1 MAKPKKELNVQIGER
16 IRGAREDARLTQ
28 EKMAEIVD
36 VSVQYISDLERGIVG
51 ASVPTMI
58 RICRCLNVSCDYIL
72 MGQENDDEIFALI
85 GSERIRRLSPQHQ
98 QLIGRMM
105 NLMLD
110 ALTGN
115 SQDSKE

>member
-1 MAKPKKELNVQIGER
+1 M
-16 IRGAREDARLTQ
+16 
-28 EKMAEIVD
+28 
-36 VSVQYISDLERGIVG
+36 
-51 ASVPTMI
+51 
-58 RICRCLNVSCDYIL
+58 
-72 MGQENDDEIFALI
+72 MGQEKDDEIFALI

-115 SQDSKE
+115 NQDQKE

>member
-1 MAKPKKELNVQIGER
+1 MAKPRKELNVQIGER
-16 IRGAREDARLTQ
+16 IRTAREDANLTQ

-36 VSVQYISDLERGIVG
+36 VSVQYVSDLERGIVG

-72 MGQENDDEIFALI
+72 MGQEQDSEVFTLI

-115 SQDSKE
+115 EPDKM